1 MYQTIIEKDK
11 LISLDENSH
20 KYSLIN
26 SNIEFRSVTE
36 FIGEFFEKFDEI
48 RVAKKL
54 TNYGKF
60 KGLTNEILKDRKKKK

>member
-1 MYQTIIEKDK
+1 MYETIIEKDK

-36 FIGEFFEKFDEI
+36 FIGEFLKN
-48 RVAKKL
+48 L
-54 TNYGKF
+54 T
-60 KGLTNEILKDRKKKK
+60 R